1 MRVSNWCMTTA
12 SRPPGDWEAS
22 VIVEHRLREL
32 AATAGAIRSS
42 AIDGPLP
49 GIVPSG
55 LDARADA
62 LVRLAA
68 LVAMRAPASSYRG
81 IVDAALAGGATVEE
95 VIGTMIA
102 VASTVGLSRV
112 VPATEG
118 LALGLGYDIEAA
130 LERLDK
136 PPPIRR
142 PPPDGW

>member
-1 MRVSNWCMTTA
+1 
-12 SRPPGDWEAS
+12 
-22 VIVEHRLREL
+22 VIVEARLREL
-32 AATAGAIRSS
+32 AKTAGATHFSVL
-42 AIDGPLP
+42 DGPLP
-49 GIVPSG
+49 GVVPSG
-55 LDARADA
+55 LDERADA

-68 LVAMRAPASSYRG
+68 LVAMRAPAAPYRG
-81 IVDAALAGGATVEE
+81 VVDAALAGGATVEE
-95 VIGTMIA
+95 VIGTMVA

-136 PPPIRR
+136 PAPKRR